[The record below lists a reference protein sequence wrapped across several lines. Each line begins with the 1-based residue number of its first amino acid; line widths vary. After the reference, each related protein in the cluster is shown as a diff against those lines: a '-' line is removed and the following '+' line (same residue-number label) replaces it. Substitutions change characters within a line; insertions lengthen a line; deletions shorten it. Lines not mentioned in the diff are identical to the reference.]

1 MPLVV
6 WGRVRVPFDVGT
18 VSVNEILALLEH
30 QHGRALIRADQTNVD
45 VESSCRATWNQ
56 VPLSGFLSDV
66 RNAPVPPRVTP
77 GMPIVELP
85 IQSVLKNCG
94 DERMNIA
101 CRFTS
106 SNLSV
111 SARFSLI
118 ADP

>member
-1 MPLVV
+1 MVKT
-6 WGRVRVPFDVGT
+6 RVGV
-18 VSVNEILALLEH
+18 
-30 QHGRALIRADQTNVD
+30 DQTDVD
-45 VESSCRATWNQ
+45 VESSCRATWNH

-66 RNAPVPPRVTP
+66 RNAPVPLRVTP
-77 GMPIVELP
+77 GIPIVELP
-85 IQSVLKNCG
+85 IQSVLRNCG
-94 DERMNIA
+94 DERMNIT